1 MTAKW
6 EKTEANVGVL
16 EVEVEKQQLTDALD
30 WAFKKVVKGVT
41 IPGFRKGKVPR
52 KIFESRF
59 GVESLYQDALD
70 YLLPKA
76 YEQAVEEAGIIPVA
90 QPSVDVVQ
98 MQVGEPL
105 VFKATVTV
113 KPEVKLGDYK
123 GLELQDKE
131 FPVDDEMVQKEIDR
145 IRSEHA
151 EINPV
156 EDGKVENG
164 DTVNIDFK
172 GTIKGE
178 PFEGGEA
185 ENFHLEV
192 GSGTFIAGF
201 EEKLIGMAPQ
211 EERDVDVTFP
221 EDYHVKSLA
230 GQQAEFHV
238 KLHDIKRR
246 FLREM
251 NDEFVQ
257 EISDFETVEAYIE
270 DLKKQLIDRQAHE
283 HEQYLEN
290 EAVKLAVESCII
302 DIPDVMIEHEA
313 DHRVEDFARQLQ
325 YQQIPFD
332 AYLEF
337 TGATKEELRNQY
349 RESAEQTVRTQLA
362 LEAIAEAE
370 GLQVTD
376 EELDAELQRLAESA
390 NITVE
395 RAKEIMNLRDPGLNR
410 MRVDLRW
417 RKTVEFLVAHSKV
430 A

>member
-201 EEKLIGMAPQ
+201 EEKLIGMTPQ

-257 EISDFETVEAYIE
+257 EISDFETVEAYMD

-290 EAVKLAVESCII
+290 EVVKLAVESCII

-390 NITVE
+390 NISVE